1 MNGGGYGGPNNGQFN
16 GGTGRFDE
24 TRQLGGNA
32 GDPRNGNGI
41 QTQAQAD
48 QAYAE
53 LMRDMGRLRN
63 DVSGDRDLNREYQE
77 LARQAQQLDPKRWAT
92 NGQLD
97 QVINGQVMP
106 ALDQM
111 ELLLRRKLDA
121 NDGSVRSTSPRN
133 TPPGYASAVAE
144 YYKRLSKQ

>member
-1 MNGGGYGGPNNGQFN
+1 
-16 GGTGRFDE
+16 
-24 TRQLGGNA
+24 
-32 GDPRNGNGI
+32 
-41 QTQAQAD
+41 
-48 QAYAE
+48 
-53 LMRDMGRLRN
+53 MRDIGRLRN
-63 DVSGDRDLNREYQE
+63 DVSGDRDLAKEYQE

-106 ALDQM
+106 AIDQL